1 MELSRQK
8 HAKNLKLAWL
18 LCIFVVRFKIN
29 IIMATIELRL
39 STKIQDNGRSEV
51 LLRLYQGSKLN
62 LRAKTGVYVCPE
74 HFEYYIDRKN
84 TLLTGGKVSD
94 KAVTMTLAD
103 AIKNKVVV
111 FERGEVVVKNR
122 IESEDKTYHD
132 KAKDAIDNLKK
143 TIISEY
149 EKAAKDTLTSAW
161 LQTVIDKF
169 HHPEKYQ
176 EKEEEQEKR
185 SFFDY
190 ITDFRDN
197 AKKKVNGKREG
208 DKSDV
213 WKKNFDVLI
222 RALRR
227 YEMFVRLSDKE
238 RKNFTLDINTMNSD
252 TLSDIESYLRNEHS
266 LLEEYPKIFE
276 KIPASTDS
284 RRSPKPQPRGN
295 NTICAL
301 FNKLKA
307 FFNWLNEKN
316 ITTNMPFK
324 GFDGVKSEKY
334 GTPYYITL
342 EERNHIADFDLSK
355 HPNLAVQRDIFI
367 FQCCI
372 GCRVSDLLKL
382 TQSNVINGAIEYI
395 PLKTKGERQNVVR
408 VPLNNR
414 ASTLVEKYKG
424 VDNKGHLFPFIAA
437 QNYNDSIKEIF
448 RLCGITRLVTVTNSV
463 TGKEEQRPINEV
475 ASSHMARRTFVGNL
489 YKKVKDPNL
498 ISSMSGHAEGSKAFN
513 RYREIDD
520 EVKKEAVTLME

>member
-1 MELSRQK
+1 MAKIDDVKLSKVRSDGK
-8 HAKNLKLAWL
+8 AEI
-18 LCIFVVRFKIN
+18 IF
-29 IIMATIELRL
+29 
-39 STKIQDNGRSEV
+39 
-51 LLRLYQGSKLN
+51 RLYVT
-62 LRAKTGVYVCPE
+62 KTFSPQFRSGLFINP
-74 HFEYYIDRKN
+74 DRFIQPDRTYRDKD
-84 TLLTGGKVSD
+84 GKERVRGH
-94 KAVTMTLAD
+94 LAD
-103 AIKNKVVV
+103 YEISIPRKGRMNLP
-111 FERGEVVVKNR
+111 EVK
-122 IESEDKTYHD
+122 E
-132 KAKDAIDNLKK
+132 
-143 TIISEY
+143 
-149 EKAAKDTLTSAW
+149 LTEINSKFSS
-161 LQTVIDKF
+161 LQTRLIKICDTTAEKHKELLNREWVEEALRVVNKYNIPDDDISFDKIVN
-169 HHPEKYQ
+169 Q
-176 EKEEEQEKR
+176 LEEEKKQEEEAASQANKR
-185 SFFDY
+185 SFFDH

-238 RKNFTLDINTMNSD
+238 RKNFTLDIDTISSE

-316 ITTNMPFK
+316 ITTNNPFK
-324 GFDGVKSEKY
+324 GYEGVVSEKY

-342 EERNHIADFDLSK
+342 EERNTIADFDLSE
-355 HPNLAVQRDIFI
+355 HPQMEIQRDIFI

-382 TQSNVINGAIEYI
+382 TQSNVINGAVEYI
-395 PLKTKGERQNVVR
+395 PHKTKGERQNVVR
-408 VPLNNR
+408 VPLNGR
-414 ASTLVEKYKG
+414 ASALMEKYKG
-424 VDNKGHLFPFIAA
+424 VDSKGRLFPFIAA

-448 RLCGITRLVTVTNSV
+448 RLCGITRAVTVINSI

-489 YKKVKDPNL
+489 YKKVKDPSL

-520 EVKKEAVTLME
+520 EVKKATVSLID

>member
-1 MELSRQK
+1 MAKIDDVKLSKVRSDGK
-8 HAKNLKLAWL
+8 AEI
-18 LCIFVVRFKIN
+18 IF
-29 IIMATIELRL
+29 
-39 STKIQDNGRSEV
+39 
-51 LLRLYQGSKLN
+51 RLYVT
-62 LRAKTGVYVCPE
+62 KTFSPQFRSGLFINPE
-74 HFEYYIDRKN
+74 RFIQPDRTYRDKD
-84 TLLTGGKVSD
+84 GKERVRGH
-94 KAVTMTLAD
+94 LAD
-103 AIKNKVVV
+103 YEISIPRKGRMNLPEVKELTEINSKFSSLQTRLIKICDTTAEKHKELLNREWIEEALRVVNKYNIPDDDISFDKVV
-111 FERGEVVVKNR
+111 NQ
-122 IESEDKTYHD
+122 
-132 KAKDAIDNLKK
+132 L
-143 TIISEY
+143 
-149 EKAAKDTLTSAW
+149 
-161 LQTVIDKF
+161 
-169 HHPEKYQ
+169 
-176 EKEEEQEKR
+176 EEEKKQGAASQANKH
-185 SFFDY
+185 SFFDH
-190 ITDFRDN
+190 ISDFRDN

-227 YEMFVRLSDKE
+227 YEMFVQLSDKT
-238 RKNFTLDINTMNSD
+238 RKDFALDIDTIDSD

-316 ITTNMPFK
+316 ITANNPFK
-324 GFDGVKSEKY
+324 GYEGVVSEKY

-342 EERNHIADFDLSK
+342 EERNAIADFDLSE
-355 HPNLAVQRDIFI
+355 HPQMEIQRDIFI

-382 TQSNVINGAIEYI
+382 TQSNVINGAVEYI
-395 PLKTKGERQNVVR
+395 PHKTKGERQNVVR
-408 VPLNNR
+408 VPLNTR
-414 ASTLVEKYKG
+414 AFALMEKYKG
-424 VDNKGHLFPFIAA
+424 VDRKGRLFPFIAA

-448 RLCGITRLVTVTNSV
+448 KLCGITRAVTVINSV

-489 YKKVKDPNL
+489 YKKVKDPSL

-520 EVKKEAVTLME
+520 EVKKATVSLID

>member
-1 MELSRQK
+1 MAKIDDVKLSKVRSDGK
-8 HAKNLKLAWL
+8 AEI
-18 LCIFVVRFKIN
+18 IF
-29 IIMATIELRL
+29 
-39 STKIQDNGRSEV
+39 
-51 LLRLYQGSKLN
+51 RLYVT
-62 LRAKTGVYVCPE
+62 KTFSPQFRSGLFINPE
-74 HFEYYIDRKN
+74 RFIQPDRTYRDKD
-84 TLLTGGKVSD
+84 GKERVRGH
-94 KAVTMTLAD
+94 LAD
-103 AIKNKVVV
+103 YEISIPRKGRMNLP
-111 FERGEVVVKNR
+111 EVK
-122 IESEDKTYHD
+122 E
-132 KAKDAIDNLKK
+132 
-143 TIISEY
+143 
-149 EKAAKDTLTSAW
+149 LTEINSKFSS
-161 LQTVIDKF
+161 LQTRLIKICDITA
-169 HHPEKYQ
+169 EKHKELLNREWIEEALRVVNKYNIPDDDISFDRIVNQ
-176 EKEEEQEKR
+176 LEEEKKQEEAATSQANKR
-185 SFFDY
+185 SFFDH

-213 WKKNFDVLI
+213 WKKNFDVLV

-238 RKNFTLDINTMNSD
+238 RKDFTLDIDTISNE

-316 ITTNMPFK
+316 VTANNPFK
-324 GFDGVKSEKY
+324 GYEGVVSEKY

-342 EERNHIADFDLSK
+342 EERNIIADFDLSE
-355 HPNLAVQRDIFI
+355 HPQMEIQRDIFI

-414 ASTLVEKYKG
+414 ASTLMEKYKG
-424 VDNKGHLFPFIAA
+424 MDSKGRLFPFIAA

-448 RLCGITRLVTVTNSV
+448 RLCGITRAVTVINSI

-489 YKKVKDPNL
+489 YKKVKDPSL

-513 RYREIDD
+513 RYRVIDD

>member
-1 MELSRQK
+1 ME
-8 HAKNLKLAWL
+8 
-18 LCIFVVRFKIN
+18 
-29 IIMATIELRL
+29 E
-39 STKIQDNGRSEV
+39 E
-51 LLRLYQGSKLN
+51 
-62 LRAKTGVYVCPE
+62 
-74 HFEYYIDRKN
+74 
-84 TLLTGGKVSD
+84 
-94 KAVTMTLAD
+94 
-103 AIKNKVVV
+103 
-111 FERGEVVVKNR
+111 
-122 IESEDKTYHD
+122 
-132 KAKDAIDNLKK
+132 
-143 TIISEY
+143 
-149 EKAAKDTLTSAW
+149 EK
-161 LQTVIDKF
+161 
-169 HHPEKYQ
+169 Q
-176 EKEEEQEKR
+176 EKEASIQANKC
-185 SFFDY
+185 SFFDH

-213 WKKNFDVLI
+213 WKKNFNVLV

-227 YEMFVRLSDKE
+227 YEMFIQLSDKT
-238 RKNFTLDINTMNSD
+238 RKNFTLDIDTISSE

-307 FFNWLNEKN
+307 FFNWMNEKN
-316 ITTNMPFK
+316 ITTNNPFK
-324 GFDGVKSEKY
+324 GYEGVVSEKY

-342 EERNHIADFDLSK
+342 EERNTIADFDLSA
-355 HPNLAVQRDIFI
+355 HPQMEIQRDIFI

-408 VPLNNR
+408 VPLNTR
-414 ASTLVEKYKG
+414 ASTLMKKYKG
-424 VDNKGHLFPFIAA
+424 VDSKGRLFPFIAA

-448 RLCGITRLVTVTNSV
+448 RLCGITRAVTVINSI

-489 YKKVKDPNL
+489 YKKVKDPSL

-520 EVKKEAVTLME
+520 EVKKATVSLID

>member
-1 MELSRQK
+1 MAKIDDVKLSKVRSDGK
-8 HAKNLKLAWL
+8 AEI
-18 LCIFVVRFKIN
+18 IF
-29 IIMATIELRL
+29 
-39 STKIQDNGRSEV
+39 
-51 LLRLYQGSKLN
+51 RLYVT
-62 LRAKTGVYVCPE
+62 KTFSPQFRSGLFINPE
-74 HFEYYIDRKN
+74 RFIQPDRTYRDKD
-84 TLLTGGKVSD
+84 GKERI
-94 KAVTMTLAD
+94 KGHLA
-103 AIKNKVVV
+103 
-111 FERGEVVVKNR
+111 
-122 IESEDKTYHD
+122 
-132 KAKDAIDNLKK
+132 
-143 TIISEY
+143 EY
-149 EKAAKDTLTSAW
+149 EISIPRKGRMNLPEVKELTEINSKFSS
-161 LQTVIDKF
+161 LQTRLIKICDTTAEKHKELLNREWVEEALRVVNKYNIPDDDISFDKIVN
-169 HHPEKYQ
+169 Q
-176 EKEEEQEKR
+176 LEEEKKQEEEAAASQANKR
-185 SFFDY
+185 SFFDH

-238 RKNFTLDINTMNSD
+238 RKDFTLDIDTIDSD

-276 KIPASTDS
+276 NIPASTDS

-316 ITTNMPFK
+316 ITANNPFK
-324 GFDGVKSEKY
+324 GYEGVVSEKY

-355 HPNLAVQRDIFI
+355 YPNLAVQRDIFI

-382 TQSNVINGAIEYI
+382 TQSNVINGAVEYI
-395 PLKTKGERQNVVR
+395 PHKTKGERQNVVR
-408 VPLNNR
+408 VPLNGR
-414 ASTLVEKYKG
+414 ASALMEKYKG
-424 VDNKGHLFPFIAA
+424 VDSKGHLFPFIAA

-448 RLCGITRLVTVTNSV
+448 RLCGITRAVTVINSI

-489 YKKVKDPNL
+489 YKKVKDPSL

-520 EVKKEAVTLME
+520 EVKKATVSLID

>member
-1 MELSRQK
+1 MAKIDDVKLSKVRSDGK
-8 HAKNLKLAWL
+8 AEI
-18 LCIFVVRFKIN
+18 IF
-29 IIMATIELRL
+29 
-39 STKIQDNGRSEV
+39 
-51 LLRLYQGSKLN
+51 RLYVT
-62 LRAKTGVYVCPE
+62 KTFSPQFRSGLFINPE
-74 HFEYYIDRKN
+74 RFIQPDRTYRDKD
-84 TLLTGGKVSD
+84 GKERI
-94 KAVTMTLAD
+94 KGHLA
-103 AIKNKVVV
+103 
-111 FERGEVVVKNR
+111 
-122 IESEDKTYHD
+122 
-132 KAKDAIDNLKK
+132 
-143 TIISEY
+143 EY
-149 EKAAKDTLTSAW
+149 EISIPRKGRMNLPEVKELTEINSKFSS
-161 LQTVIDKF
+161 LQTRLIKICDTTAEKHKELLNREWVEDALRVVNKYNIPDDDISFDKIVN
-169 HHPEKYQ
+169 Q
-176 EKEEEQEKR
+176 LEEEKKQEEAAANQANKR
-185 SFFDY
+185 SFFDH
-190 ITDFRDN
+190 IIDFRDN

-213 WKKNFDVLI
+213 WKKNFDVLV
-222 RALRR
+222 RALHR
-227 YEMFVRLSDKE
+227 YEMFVRLSDKQ
-238 RKNFTLDINTMNSD
+238 RKNFTLDIDTIDSE

-316 ITTNMPFK
+316 ITANNPFK
-324 GFDGVKSEKY
+324 GYEGVVSEKY

-342 EERNHIADFDLSK
+342 EERNTIADFDLSE
-355 HPNLAVQRDIFI
+355 HPQMEIQRDIFI

-382 TQSNVINGAIEYI
+382 TQSNVINGAVEYI
-395 PLKTKGERQNVVR
+395 PHKTKGERQNVVR
-408 VPLNNR
+408 VPLNGR
-414 ASTLVEKYKG
+414 ASALMEKYKG
-424 VDNKGHLFPFIAA
+424 VDSKGRLFPFIAA

-448 RLCGITRLVTVTNSV
+448 RLCGITRAVTVINSV

-489 YKKVKDPNL
+489 YKKVKDPSL

-520 EVKKEAVTLME
+520 EVKKATVSLID

>member
-1 MELSRQK
+1 
-8 HAKNLKLAWL
+8 
-18 LCIFVVRFKIN
+18 
-29 IIMATIELRL
+29 MATIKKTL
-39 STKIQDNGRSEV
+39 STKTDGQGYSQILIRVSIDKDKK
-51 LLRLYQGSKLN
+51 LRLKSGIFIPQK
-62 LRAKTGVYVCPE
+62 RW
-74 HFEYYIDRKN
+74 DN
-84 TLLTGGKVSD
+84 TKERISYGK
-94 KAVTMTLAD
+94 
-103 AIKNKVVV
+103 AIGT
-111 FERGEVVVKNR
+111 ER
-122 IESEDKTYHD
+122 IEMSEKETRLKNFEAKVLKLCEISPKDILTKEWIESVLSVCDNIEVSQLSIPVINELLDKSQ
-132 KAKDAIDNLKK
+132 N
-143 TIISEY
+143 
-149 EKAAKDTLTSAW
+149 
-161 LQTVIDKF
+161 
-169 HHPEKYQ
+169 PEKY
-176 EKEEEQEKR
+176 EKR
-185 SFFDY
+185 SFFDH
-190 ITDFRDN
+190 IIDFRDN

-213 WKKNFDVLI
+213 WKKNFDVLV

-238 RKNFTLDINTMNSD
+238 RKNFTLDIDTINSE

-316 ITTNMPFK
+316 ITTNNPFK
-324 GFDGVKSEKY
+324 GYEGVVSEKY

-342 EERNHIADFDLSK
+342 EERNTIADFDLSA
-355 HPNLAVQRDIFI
+355 HPQMEIQRDIFI

-408 VPLNNR
+408 VPLNTR
-414 ASTLVEKYKG
+414 ASALMKKYKG
-424 VDNKGHLFPFIAA
+424 VDSKGRLFPFIAA

-448 RLCGITRLVTVTNSV
+448 RLCGITRAVTVINSI

-489 YKKVKDPNL
+489 YKKVKDPSL

-520 EVKKEAVTLME
+520 EVKKATVSLID

>member
-1 MELSRQK
+1 
-8 HAKNLKLAWL
+8 
-18 LCIFVVRFKIN
+18 
-29 IIMATIELRL
+29 MATIELRL
-39 STKIQDNGRSEV
+39 SSKIQDNGRSEV

-62 LRAKTGVYVCPE
+62 LRAKTSVYVSPE
-74 HFEYYIDRKN
+74 HFEYYIDRKK
-84 TLLTGGKVSD
+84 TSLTGGKVSN

-103 AIKNKVVV
+103 AVKNKVVV
-111 FERGEVVVKNR
+111 FDRGEVVVKNR

-132 KAKDAIDNLKK
+132 RAKNIIDDLKK
-143 TIISEY
+143 TIINEY
-149 EKAAKDTLTSAW
+149 ERASKDTLTSTW

-176 EKEEEQEKR
+176 EREETLEKR
-185 SFFDY
+185 SFFDH

-238 RKNFTLDINTMNSD
+238 RKNFTLDINTINSE

-276 KIPASTDS
+276 QIPASTDS

-316 ITTNMPFK
+316 VTANNPFK
-324 GFDGVKSEKY
+324 GYEGVVSEKY

-342 EERNHIADFDLSK
+342 EERNIIADFDLSE
-355 HPNLAVQRDIFI
+355 HPQMEIQRDIFI

-408 VPLNNR
+408 VPLNTR
-414 ASTLVEKYKG
+414 ASALMEKYKG
-424 VDNKGHLFPFIAA
+424 IDSKGRLFPFIAA
-437 QNYNDSIKEIF
+437 QNYNESIKEIF
-448 RLCGITRLVTVTNSV
+448 KVCGITRSVTIINSI

-489 YKKVKDPNL
+489 YKKVKDPSL

-513 RYREIDD
+513 RYRDIDD
-520 EVKKEAVTLME
+520 EVKKATVSLID

>member
-1 MELSRQK
+1 MAKIDDVKLSKVRSDGK
-8 HAKNLKLAWL
+8 AEI
-18 LCIFVVRFKIN
+18 IF
-29 IIMATIELRL
+29 
-39 STKIQDNGRSEV
+39 
-51 LLRLYQGSKLN
+51 RLYVT
-62 LRAKTGVYVCPE
+62 KTFSPQFRSGLFINP
-74 HFEYYIDRKN
+74 DRFIQPDRTYRDKD
-84 TLLTGGKVSD
+84 GKERVRGH
-94 KAVTMTLAD
+94 LAD
-103 AIKNKVVV
+103 YEISIPRKGRMNLP
-111 FERGEVVVKNR
+111 EVK
-122 IESEDKTYHD
+122 E
-132 KAKDAIDNLKK
+132 
-143 TIISEY
+143 
-149 EKAAKDTLTSAW
+149 LTEINSKFSS
-161 LQTVIDKF
+161 LQTRLIKICDTTAEKHKELLNREWVEEALRVVNKYNIPDDDISFDKIVN
-169 HHPEKYQ
+169 Q
-176 EKEEEQEKR
+176 LEEEKKQEEEAAASQANKR
-185 SFFDY
+185 SFFDH

-213 WKKNFDVLI
+213 WKKNFDVLV

-227 YEMFVRLSDKE
+227 YEMFIRLSDKE
-238 RKNFTLDINTMNSD
+238 RKNFTLDIDTISNE

-316 ITTNMPFK
+316 VTANNPFK
-324 GFDGVKSEKY
+324 GYEGVVSEKY

-342 EERNHIADFDLSK
+342 EERNTIADFDLSE
-355 HPNLAVQRDIFI
+355 HPQMEIQRDIFI

-414 ASTLVEKYKG
+414 ASTLMKKYKG
-424 VDNKGHLFPFIAA
+424 VDSKGRLFPFIAA

-448 RLCGITRLVTVTNSV
+448 RLCGITRAVTVINSI

-489 YKKVKDPNL
+489 YKKVKDPSL

-520 EVKKEAVTLME
+520 EVKKATVSLID

>member
-1 MELSRQK
+1 MAKIDDVKLSKVRSDGK
-8 HAKNLKLAWL
+8 AEI
-18 LCIFVVRFKIN
+18 IF
-29 IIMATIELRL
+29 
-39 STKIQDNGRSEV
+39 
-51 LLRLYQGSKLN
+51 RLYVT
-62 LRAKTGVYVCPE
+62 KTFSPQFRSGLFINPE
-74 HFEYYIDRKN
+74 RFIQPDRTYRDKD
-84 TLLTGGKVSD
+84 GKERI
-94 KAVTMTLAD
+94 KGHLAD
-103 AIKNKVVV
+103 YEISIPRKGRMNLP
-111 FERGEVVVKNR
+111 EVK
-122 IESEDKTYHD
+122 E
-132 KAKDAIDNLKK
+132 
-143 TIISEY
+143 
-149 EKAAKDTLTSAW
+149 LTEINSKFSS
-161 LQTVIDKF
+161 LQTRLIKICDTTAEKHKELLNREWVEEALRVVNKYNIPDDDISFDKIVN
-169 HHPEKYQ
+169 Q
-176 EKEEEQEKR
+176 LEEEKKQEEEAASQANKR
-185 SFFDY
+185 SFFDH

-238 RKNFTLDINTMNSD
+238 RKDFTLDIDTIDSD

-276 KIPASTDS
+276 NIPASTDS

-316 ITTNMPFK
+316 ITANNPFK
-324 GFDGVKSEKY
+324 GYEGVVSEKY

-355 HPNLAVQRDIFI
+355 YPNLAVQRDIFI

-382 TQSNVINGAIEYI
+382 TQSNVINGAVEYI
-395 PLKTKGERQNVVR
+395 PHKTKGERQNVVR
-408 VPLNNR
+408 VPLNGR
-414 ASTLVEKYKG
+414 ASALMEKYKG
-424 VDNKGHLFPFIAA
+424 VDSKGHLFPFIAA

-448 RLCGITRLVTVTNSV
+448 RLCGITRAVTVINTI

-489 YKKVKDPNL
+489 YKKVKDPSL

-520 EVKKEAVTLME
+520 EVKKATVSLID